1 MTDDFSGKRH
11 CDSFGRRIQC
21 SNPVGRCGVR
31 KLILLTVLIVG
42 VTRFS
47 NAQGQRLTFRSL
59 SPIDAHAH
67 CFNASPEFYALLERL
82 NLRILN
88 ICVVDKY
95 ERGYEEA
102 APQHAKALEIFRGS
116 HGRAAWCSTFDP
128 QDWESPG
135 FADRAIQ
142 DLDKTFQDGAIAVK
156 IYKSIG
162 MELKSKDGKYLMP
175 DNAVFAPI
183 LDFIAD
189 HHRTLVAHI
198 AEPSAAWKPL
208 DPASPHY
215 SYYKANPDWH
225 MYLHPERPS
234 KEAILAARDRM
245 AKQHPKL
252 RVIGA
257 HLGSMEDDVD
267 QIARRFDALPNFAV
281 DTAARVPDLMLQPRE
296 KVRAFLIK
304 YQDRVLYATDLV
316 FMPWEN
322 PAGTMK
328 HWEEEYARDWKFF
341 ATDET
346 LTYDGH
352 AVRGLALPAPVIRK
366 LFHDNALIWIPG
378 LSNSSR

>member
-1 MTDDFSGKRH
+1 MKKS
-11 CDSFGRRIQC
+11 
-21 SNPVGRCGVR
+21 
-31 KLILLTVLIVG
+31 ILLALLVVSVATLA
-42 VTRFS
+42 T
-47 NAQGQRLTFRSL
+47 AQGQKPTFHSL

-67 CFNASPEFYALLERL
+67 CFNAAPEFYALLEWL
-82 NLRILN
+82 NLRMLN

-102 APQHAKALEIFRGS
+102 APQHAKALAIFRGS
-116 HGRAAWCSTFDP
+116 RGRAAWCSTFDP

-135 FADRAIQ
+135 FTDRAIK
-142 DLDKTFQDGAIAVK
+142 DLDQTFRDGAVAVK

-162 MELKSKDGKYLMP
+162 MELKSKNGKYLMP
-175 DNAVFAPI
+175 DDPVFAPI
-183 LDFIAD
+183 LDFMAS
-189 HHRTLVAHI
+189 HNKTLVAHI

-234 KEAILAARDRM
+234 KEAILAGRDRM
-245 AKQHPKL
+245 VKQHPKL

-316 FMPWEN
+316 FMPWDK
-322 PAGTMK
+322 PAETLK

-352 AVRGLALPAPVIRK
+352 TVRGLALPAPVIRK

>member
-1 MTDDFSGKRH
+1 MKR
-11 CDSFGRRIQC
+11 
-21 SNPVGRCGVR
+21 
-31 KLILLTVLIVG
+31 LILLALVVVG
-42 VTRFS
+42 AARVST
-47 NAQGQRLTFRSL
+47 AQEQKPTFRVL

-67 CFNASPEFYALLERL
+67 CFNAAPEFYALLERL

-102 APQHAKALEIFRGS
+102 TPQHAKALAIFRGS

-128 QDWESPG
+128 QDWEKPG
-135 FADRAIQ
+135 FADRAIK
-142 DLDKTFQDGAIAVK
+142 DLDQTFRDGAIAVK

-162 MELKSKDGKYLMP
+162 MELKSKEGKYLMP
-175 DNAVFAPI
+175 DDPVFAPI
-183 LDFIAD
+183 LDFIAS
-189 HHRTLVAHI
+189 HNKTLVAHI

-245 AKQHPKL
+245 VKQHPRL

-281 DTAARVPDLMLQPRE
+281 DTAARIPDLMLQPRE

-316 FMPWEN
+316 FMPWDK
-322 PAGTMK
+322 PAETMR

-341 ATDET
+341 ATGET
-346 LTYDGH
+346 LSYDGH
-352 AVRGLALPAPVIRK
+352 TVRGLALPAPVLRK
-366 LFHDNALIWIPG
+366 LFHDNALVWIPG
-378 LSNSSR
+378 LSNSER